1 MCILSYILH
10 HVMYYSL
17 NHWIISFP
25 VWEPHVGT
33 ISHGIILF
41 PVWEL
46 SDLSDLFILESYVEL
61 GKSVFIYLFFFFRLV
76 FFFFFFYKWTC
87 NWYNSVFVQY
97 VYTFNIPQTLF
108 IWLKEGEGKC
118 SKESKNCPKNDE
130 EEEEEE
136 EEEEYRKYEG
146 NNKSKRLTFKRKS
159 KKGFQMCSFS
169 HKLFEKCFIVA
180 NVSLLWD
187 YRYAKH
193 VASFQLLVFIYSSS
207 KYTCQML
214 DFASCSEVKYCICYW
229 IFILRYST

>member
-1 MCILSYILH
+1 MWISHTYYIILCII
-10 HVMYYSL
+10 
-17 NHWIISFP
+17 HWITEPFISQCGNHQSWNHSFP
-25 VWEPHVGT
+25 SVGT
-33 ISHGIILF
+33 
-41 PVWEL
+41 VR
-46 SDLSDLFILESYVEL
+46 LEW
-61 GKSVFIYLFFFFRLV
+61 FIYTVIICIVGKKCLYFRFIISTV
-76 FFFFFFYKWTC
+76 FFYMWTC
-87 NWYNSVFVQY
+87 TWYNFVFVQY
-97 VYTFNIPQTLF
+97 VYTFNIPRTLF

-118 SKESKNCPKNDE
+118 SKESKKCPKNDE

-187 YRYAKH
+187 YPYAKH
-193 VASFQLLVFIYSSS
+193 VSSFQLLVFIYSSL

-229 IFILRYST
+229 ICILRYST